1 MYPILWH
8 NRELLWTLVKRD
20 LKVRYKASVLGFFW
34 SFCKPLLLTLVL
46 LAVFSNVP
54 KFNLEAPGLPFVLH
68 LLVGVLAWSFFSGAV
83 NEGMYSI
90 LSNSDLVKKV
100 KLPAEV
106 LPAAS
111 VVSNLI
117 HFILAQA
124 VLLFFLVVFGVW
136 PTGWIL
142 LAPVPILM
150 LAAFALSLAAMTAA
164 LNVFYR
170 DVVSIMEIVMQAWF
184 YGTPIFY
191 ALYHAKGLLLE
202 KLGPWAYWLYAANPL
217 TPIVLAYRRCM
228 LASKLHPREAADA
241 HLLALL
247 GLALFLIVVTHLV
260 CYAVFRRFRPRFA
273 DEL

>member
-1 MYPILWH
+1 MYFVLWH

-54 KFNLEAPGLPFVLH
+54 RFELQAPRLPFVLH
-68 LLVGVLAWSFFSGAV
+68 LLAGVLAWSFFSGSV
-83 NEGMYSI
+83 HEGMFSI
-90 LSNSDLVKKV
+90 LSNADLVKKV
-100 KLPAEV
+100 KLPVET

-111 VVSNLI
+111 VCSNLI
-117 HFILAQA
+117 HFLLAQC
-124 VLLFFLVVFGVW
+124 VLLFFCIVFGVP
-136 PTGWIL
+136 PTGWIV
-142 LAPVPILM
+142 LAPIPIL
-150 LAAFALSLAAMTAA
+150 LLTALALSVASLTAA

-191 ALYHAKGLLLE
+191 ALYHARGVLLDR
-202 KLGPWAYWLYAANPL
+202 LGPWAYWLFVSNPL
-217 TPIVLAYRRCM
+217 TPIVLAYRRCI
-228 LASKLHPREAADA
+228 LAGALEPRETPDG
-241 HLLALL
+241 HLLVLLAL
-247 GLALFLIVVTHLV
+247 ACVVIFIVHLISV
-260 CYAVFRRFRPRFA
+260 AVFRRLRPRFA